1 MKEGYTP
8 EEDCTTAEDLLL
20 DDHYYNK
27 RHFYDKPGQPKFEKF
42 EMEKRD
48 DWEQTS
54 QALDDFA
61 KPPEE
66 ETSFVDLLVAPDAPD
81 ALVSLEKQTKIR

>member
-1 MKEGYTP
+1 MAEGYTP
-8 EEDCTTAEDLLL
+8 AEDYTRAEDLLL
-20 DDHYYNK
+20 DPHYYNK
-27 RHFYDKPGQPKFEKF
+27 RHFYDEPGIPKFEKV

-54 QALDDFA
+54 QAPDDFA

-66 ETSFVDLLVAPDAPD
+66 ETSFVD
-81 ALVSLEKQTKIR
+81 